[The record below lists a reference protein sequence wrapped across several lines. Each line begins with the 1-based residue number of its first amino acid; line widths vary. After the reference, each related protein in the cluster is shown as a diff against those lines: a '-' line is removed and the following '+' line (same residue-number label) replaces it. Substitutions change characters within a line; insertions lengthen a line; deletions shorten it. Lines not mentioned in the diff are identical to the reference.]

1 MKAIVLC
8 AGRGRRLG
16 QAGPKPL
23 ADVGGRT
30 LLARLLDALAA
41 EGVGEVVLVAGFEA
55 DRVRAAVRGRDV
67 RVVENPR
74 WERGSLLSL
83 WAAREHLDGRDD
95 ALVMDADV
103 LFPREALRRLL
114 ASPHATGLLMDRG
127 VTPTGE
133 EMLLAARGGRVL
145 RLARAV
151 DSTDREGHDV
161 VGEGVGFL
169 KVGRAD
175 QAALRAAL
183 EGLVDAGEVDRD
195 YEDAIDRFLAVA
207 RAGYEDVTDLPW
219 TEVDFPEDLEAAREE
234 VLPRIEQLDREA
246 PA

>member
-1 MKAIVLC
+1 VRAIVLC

-16 QAGPKPL
+16 QAGPKAL

-41 EGVGEVVLVAGFEA
+41 QGVGDVVLVVGYEAGQ
-55 DRVRAAVRGRDV
+55 VRAAVRGRDV

-74 WERGSLLSL
+74 WERGSVLSL
-83 WAAREHLDGRDD
+83 WTAREHLDGRDD

-114 ASPHATGLLMDRG
+114 ASPHATALLLDRG
-127 VTPTGE
+127 VNPSGE
-133 EMLLAARGGRVL
+133 EMLVLARGGRVL

-151 DSTDREGHDV
+151 DSTGADV

-195 YEDAIDRFLAVA
+195 YEDAIDRFLGVA

-219 TEVDFPEDLEAAREE
+219 TEVDFPEDLEAARAD
-234 VLPRIEQLDREA
+234 VLPAVERLDREVVA
-246 PA
+246 

>member
-1 MKAIVLC
+1 MRAIVLC

-16 QAGPKPL
+16 QAGPKAL

-41 EGVGEVVLVAGFEA
+41 EGVGEVVLVVGYEAGQ
-55 DRVRAAVRGRDV
+55 VRAAVRGRDA

-74 WERGSLLSL
+74 WERGSVLSL
-83 WAAREHLDGRDD
+83 WTAREHLDGRDD

-114 ASPHATGLLMDRG
+114 ASPHATALLLDRG

-133 EMLLAARGGRVL
+133 EMLLASRGGRVL
-145 RLARAV
+145 RLARSV
-151 DSTDREGHDV
+151 DWTGADV

-195 YEDAIDRFLAVA
+195 YEDAIDRFLSVA

-219 TEVDFPEDLEAAREE
+219 TEVDFPDDLEAARAD
-234 VLPRIEQLDREA
+234 VLPRVERLDREVIA
-246 PA
+246 